1 MKKIAFALIRT
12 STSDQDTLSQ
22 KNSLCKIANNL
33 GYEID
38 DADIFEEKVSG
49 YDEDESH
56 DRISIIKLEEQILLR
71 KPDAI
76 FVWEL
81 SRLTRRAIKVQR
93 YIDRLSVVPKVPMY
107 FADYDVWTLD
117 PKTRK
122 TLDDNIMILV
132 GGAKSVEIE
141 RERIKARTSRGRD
154 AKAEQGFF
162 VGHLADGYTWKYQ
175 NGEKVIEPDLE
186 RSELIET
193 IFKMYVEQEY
203 STGMIRD
210 VLNAEID
217 KYPPTNRYRK
227 LHPNKFRGYKDEYRD
242 RSGNLYSRDDML
254 WTDAGISQIL
264 RDEWYKGTRYYHGK
278 PYAVQPLVNVSLWE
292 KAQERLESFRF
303 INHSTNRKYL
313 LTGRLYCGKCG
324 RKMYGHGDGYSN
336 MYYCSSKEYGTKN
349 KCGLRWLRQENV
361 DSIVFNI
368 VKARAAEDITYG
380 QKSVFSDFFE
390 TDSQKA
396 REIDAAIKTHNK
408 IIKRAESEIEKLRK
422 ELSFFIKKQGSYI
435 DNPKMMAL
443 YDEQIEASQKSVT
456 NEEKLIQ
463 SHTIEIDKLKKKK
476 KLLLSIADKLS
487 KVSELTDF
495 DNMRALLFSVISKIV
510 VYNPDTTSSVI
521 RIKYVNGEYDDAIYN
536 PTRLQR
542 RFIFLSQDYQK
553 AMKMRYDDES
563 KQIVFNGYYLALS
576 PTREILFDETNN
588 TPPPDYSEDFHISLG
603 TWNTSENRD
612 RFERELKQAA
622 RRGVITKAQI
632 ADFKGYYEK
641 AVEDGIVWNDIEHA
655 KQCLEDDGFSVYKD
669 SIPVKEYVNSK
680 RADGALFVYDYAD
693 LLPMTEAGIARK
705 NWHREY
711 YRKKYNTGKP
721 TFTEFVEKG
730 VDYDRICKERKH
742 LYNRKYKILNNK
754 HLTDEQKE
762 AKILKI
768 MEQLEAYKYQLKY
781 LPNNKKG
788 EAAIKKYNNKS
799 KDELD

>member
-1 MKKIAFALIRT
+1 MKKRAFALVRV
-12 STSDQDTLSQ
+12 SSSEQDTHSQ
-22 KNSLCKIANNL
+22 RDSLCNIANNL
-33 GYEID
+33 GYEIGED
-38 DADIFEEKVSG
+38 DIFEEKISG
-49 YDEDESH
+49 YDEDESQ
-56 DRISIIKLEEQILLR
+56 DRLSIVRLEEQILLR

-93 YIDRLSVVPKVPMY
+93 YIDRLSISPKVPMY
-107 FADYDVWTLD
+107 FADYEVWTLD
-117 PKTRK
+117 PKSLRP
-122 TLDDNIMILV
+122 LDDNIMMLV

-154 AKAEQGFF
+154 AKAEQGYF
-162 VGHLADGYTWKYQ
+162 VGHLADGYTWKYKD
-175 NGEKVIEPDLE
+175 GEKVIEPDLE
-186 RSELIET
+186 RVELIKS
-193 IFKMYVEQEY
+193 IFTMYVEQEY

-227 LHPNKFRGYKDEYRD
+227 LHPNKFRGYKDEYKD
-242 RSGNLYSRDDML
+242 RSGNLYSRGDML
-254 WTDAGISQIL
+254 WTDAGVSQIL

-278 PYAVQPLVNVSLWE
+278 PYPVESIVDESLWDR
-292 KAQERLESFRF
+292 AQERLESFRF
-303 INHSTNRKYL
+303 ISHSTKRKYL

-324 RKMYGHGDGYSN
+324 RKLYGHGDGYSN

-390 TDSQKA
+390 TDSRKA
-396 REIDAAIKTHNK
+396 REIEAEIKTHNK
-408 IIKRAESEIEKLRK
+408 IIKRAESEIEKLNK
-422 ELSFFIKKQGSYI
+422 ELSFFIKKQGTYV
-435 DNPKMMAL
+435 DNQKMMAL
-443 YDEQIEASQKSVT
+443 YDKQIEDSQKAIA

-463 SHTIEIDKLKKKK
+463 THSIEIDKLKKKK

-521 RIKYVNGEYDDAIYN
+521 RIEYVNGEYDDAIYN

-553 AMKMRYDDES
+553 AMKMRYDDDRKE
-563 KQIVFNGYYLALS
+563 IVFDGCFLGLS
-576 PTREILFDETNN
+576 PTREILFDEIND
-588 TPPPDYSEDFHISLG
+588 TPAPNYSEGFHITLG
-603 TWNTSENRD
+603 TWNTPENRE
-612 RFERELKQAA
+612 RFERELREAVG
-622 RRGVITKAQI
+622 RGIISETQM
-632 ADFKGYYEK
+632 DEFMGLYEK
-641 AVEDGIVWNDIEHA
+641 AVEDGVIWDDIDHA
-655 KQCLEDDGFSVYKD
+655 RKCLEDDGFSVYKD
-669 SIPVKEYVNSK
+669 SISVKEYVDAK
-680 RADGALFVYDYAD
+680 RADGALYVYDYAD

-730 VDYDRICKERKH
+730 ADYDKICKERKH

-762 AKILKI
+762 ARILKI

-788 EAAIKKYNNKS
+788 EEAIKKYNSDLSVQN
-799 KDELD
+799 E

>member
-1 MKKIAFALIRT
+1 MKQRAFALVRV
-12 STSDQDTLSQ
+12 SSSEQDTNSQ
-22 KNSLCKIANNL
+22 KNSLCNIANNL
-33 GYEID
+33 GYEIAED
-38 DADIFEEKVSG
+38 DIFEEKISG
-49 YDEDESH
+49 YDEDESQ
-56 DRISIIKLEEQILLR
+56 DRISIIRLEEQILLR

-93 YIDRLSVVPKVPMY
+93 YIDRLSIQPKVPMY

-117 PKTRK
+117 RK
-122 TLDDNIMILV
+122 TLKTLDENIMMLV

-162 VGHLADGYTWKYQ
+162 VGHLADGYTWRYQ
-175 NGEKVIEPDLE
+175 NGEKVIERDLE
-186 RSELIET
+186 RVDLIKS

-227 LHPNKFRGYKDEYRD
+227 LHPDKFRGYKDEYKD
-242 RSGNLYSRDDML
+242 RSGNLYSRGDML
-254 WTDAGISQIL
+254 WTDAGVSQIL

-278 PYAVQPLVNVSLWE
+278 PYAVDSIVDESLWD

-303 INHSTNRKYL
+303 MSHPTKRKYL

-324 RKMYGHGDGYSN
+324 RKLYGHGDGYSN
-336 MYYCSSKEYGTKN
+336 MYYCSSKEYGTTN

-368 VKARAAEDITYG
+368 VKARAADDITYG

-396 REIDAAIKTHNK
+396 REIDAEIKTHNK

-422 ELSFFIKKQGSYI
+422 ELSFFIKKQGSYF

-443 YDEQIEASQKSVT
+443 YDEQIEASQKSVA
-456 NEEKLIQ
+456 NEEKQIQ
-463 SHTIEIDKLKKKK
+463 AHTIAIDKLKKKK

-495 DNMRALLFSVISKIV
+495 DNMRALLFSVISRIIV
-510 VYNPDTTSSVI
+510 FNPDTTSSVI
-521 RIKYVNGEYDDAIYN
+521 RIEYVNGEYDDAIYN

-553 AMKMRYDDES
+553 AMKMRYDDER
-563 KQIVFNGYYLALS
+563 KQIVFDGYYLALS
-576 PTREILFDETNN
+576 PTREMLFDETND
-588 TPPPDYSEDFHISLG
+588 TPAPDYSKGLHISLG
-603 TWNTSENRD
+603 TWNTAENRD
-612 RFERELKQAA
+612 RFDRELREAE
-622 RRGVITKAQI
+622 RRGIISKAQI
-632 ADFKGYYEK
+632 DDYKGYYEK
-641 AVEDGIVWNDIEHA
+641 AVEDGVVWNDMEHA
-655 KQCLEDDGFSVYKD
+655 KRCLEDNGFSVFKNSISVKD
-669 SIPVKEYVNSK
+669 YVNAK
-680 RADGALFVYDYAD
+680 RADRALYVYDYAD
-693 LLPMTEAGIARK
+693 LLPMTEVGIARK

-730 VDYDRICKERKH
+730 TDYERICKERKH

-754 HLTDEQKE
+754 HLTAEQKE
-762 AKILKI
+762 AKIFKI
-768 MEQLEAYKYQLKY
+768 MEQLEAFKYQLKY

-788 EAAIKKYNNKS
+788 EEYIKKYNTEKE
-799 KDELD
+799 D